1 MVEKLMKKVL
11 VIAALFIVLFQ
22 SFSIPVLAT
31 IQPWTGN
38 PWSGDKWEGSP
49 WDGADLEWKGDSWEG
64 NPWEGPTTE
73 GNDWEGNGTEGKGTE
88 GNGTQGQDWSGY
100 DWSNAPWYMDPWLNN
115 GWSPNGFSGNGTT
128 GSPFSGNG
136 TTGNPFS
143 GNGFTGNGT
152 NGSSFSGDYWS
163 KNPFLNSPFP
173 PYSPLAYNYNGSTEG
188 FEGDPTDVKLPMGF
202 EVAKYISNDV
212 IGGQVNMID
221 SYMKFD
227 FENNPNGFRPNGT
240 FFSTLMLNGVK
251 LGLGE
256 NTPAF
261 VNGIADTQDFY
272 TKTGDLIGAA
282 KDYKIISDARN
293 ISSAADDLRGAMTV
307 TDNASDALSG
317 LSKVGAISK
326 LNVATAAVGAG
337 YSAVELGF
345 NGAKAYDV
353 LNSNVAGNEKVSAVA
368 EATGNFGD
376 LLMNAGVVAAAVP
389 GGQAAGAIM
398 IAGGAAVWGA
408 SKLTKLVADN
418 WNGIKK
424 FAKDPVGNTKKAIKK
439 GWSKIKGWFGN

>member
-1 MVEKLMKKVL
+1 MIEKLMKKVL
-11 VIAALFIVLFQ
+11 VIAALIIVLFQ
-22 SFSIPVLAT
+22 SFSVPVLAT

-64 NPWEGPTTE
+64 KPWEGSTTE
-73 GNDWEGNGTEGKGTE
+73 GNDWDGNGTEG
-88 GNGTQGQDWSGY
+88 NGIQGQDWSGY

-128 GSPFSGNG
+128 G
-136 TTGNPFS
+136 NPFS
-143 GNGFTGNGT
+143 GSGTNGNDFTGNGT

-163 KNPFLNSPFP
+163 ENPFLNSPFP
-173 PYSPLAYNYNGSTEG
+173 PYSPLAYSYNYSPED
-188 FEGDPTDVKLPMGF
+188 FEGNPTDIKLPMGF

-221 SYMKFD
+221 GYMKFD
-227 FENNPNGFRPNGT
+227 FENNPNGYKPGGT
-240 FFSTLMLNGVK
+240 FYSTLLLNGVK
-251 LGLGE
+251 VGLGE
-256 NTPAF
+256 KTPGF
-261 VNGIADTQDFY
+261 VNGVSGAHDFAL
-272 TKTGDLIGAA
+272 KSIDAVGAV
-282 KDYKIISDARN
+282 KDYKILKDFRDASR
-293 ISSAADDLRGAMTV
+293 AAGGVRGAAEV
-307 TDNASDALSG
+307 ADNASDALSG
-317 LSKVGAISK
+317 LTKVGTISK
-326 LNVATAAVGAG
+326 LNVATAALGAG

-345 NGAKAYDV
+345 NGAKAYEV
-353 LNSNVAGNEKVSAVA
+353 LNSNAAGNEKVSAVA

-376 LLMNAGVVAAAVP
+376 LLMNAGVITAAVP

-424 FAKDPVGNTKKAIKK
+424 FAKDPVGNSKKAIKK
-439 GWSKIKGWFGN
+439 GWNKIKGWFGK